1 MSAETTKHKASVTL
15 KAMVRALRHRNFRL
29 FFSGQSISL
38 IGTWMQRVALSWLV
52 YQMTHSA
59 FLLGI
64 VGFSGLI
71 PNLILTPFAGVVAD
85 RWNRHTQL
93 LWTQSL
99 AMLQALVLAFLVLT
113 GLVQIWHIIV
123 LSVLLGAINAFDT
136 PIRQAFMIE
145 MVGDKEDLGNA
156 IALNSSMVNGAR
168 LLGPST
174 AGLLIGL
181 VGEGICFLLNGISY
195 LAVIAS
201 LILMK
206 LAARPAQ
213 RQRPRLLRQLREGL
227 SYASKFEP
235 IRVILLLIALV
246 SFMGMPYTVLM
257 PIFAKDILHGGAEA
271 LGFLMGS
278 AGVGALVGAAWL
290 ASRKSVLGLGRM
302 IPLAAAIFGTGL
314 VAFSFSRWFVVSL
327 FLMLLVGF
335 GQIVQLASSNTLL
348 QTIVDDDK
356 RGRVMSLYA
365 MSFMGM
371 MPLGNLLAGTVAG
384 KIGATWTVF
393 AGGVACIFGAIV
405 FAWRL
410 PTLRKMVHPIYVNMG
425 IIPEI
430 AAGIQSASDSPTTDQ
445 TGK

>member
-1 MSAETTKHKASVTL
+1 MHKASVTL
-15 KAMVRALRHRNFRL
+15 KTMVRALRHRNFRL

-113 GLVQIWHIIV
+113 GLIQVWHIIT
-123 LSVLLGAINAFDT
+123 LSILLGAIMAFDT
-136 PIRQAFMIE
+136 PIRQAFMLE
-145 MVGDKEDLGNA
+145 MVESKEDLGNA
-156 IALNSSMVNGAR
+156 IALNSSMVNAAR
-168 LLGPST
+168 LIGPST
-174 AGLLIGL
+174 AGLLISL
-181 VGEGICFLLNGISY
+181 VGEGICFLINGISY
-195 LAVIAS
+195 IAVIAS

-206 LAARPAQ
+206 LAARPAKQ
-213 RQRPRLLRQLREGL
+213 RRPKVLRQLREGL

-235 IRVILLLIALV
+235 IRAILLLLAVV

-271 LGFLMGS
+271 LGFLMGA

-290 ASRKSVLGLGRM
+290 ASRKTVLGLGRM
-302 IPLAAAIFGTGL
+302 IPLAAATFGTGL

-327 FLMLLVGF
+327 FLMLFVGF
-335 GQIVQLASSNTLL
+335 GQMVQLASSNTLL

-371 MPLGNLLAGTVAG
+371 MPLGNLLAGAVAG
-384 KIGATWTVF
+384 KIGAPWTVF
-393 AGGVACIFGAIV
+393 AGGIACMLGAII
-405 FAWRL
+405 FARRL
-410 PTLRKMVHPIYVNMG
+410 PALRKVVHPIYVSMG

-430 AAGIQSASDSPTTDQ
+430 ATGIQSASESPTADNA
-445 TGK
+445 GK

>member
-1 MSAETTKHKASVTL
+1 MNANAARHKLGANL
-15 KAMVRALRHRNFRL
+15 KTMVRALRHRNFRL

-71 PNLILTPFAGVVAD
+71 PNLLLTPFAGVVAD

-113 GLVQIWHIIV
+113 GLIQVWHIIT
-123 LSVLLGAINAFDT
+123 LSILLGAIMAFDT
-136 PIRQAFMIE
+136 PIRQAFMLE
-145 MVGDKEDLGNA
+145 MVEGKEDLGNA
-156 IALNSSMVNGAR
+156 IALNSSMVNAAR
-168 LLGPST
+168 LIGPST
-174 AGLLIGL
+174 AGLLISL
-181 VGEGICFLLNGISY
+181 VGEGVCFLINGISY
-195 LAVIAS
+195 IAVIAS

-213 RQRPRLLRQLREGL
+213 KRRPKVLRQLREGL
-227 SYASKFEP
+227 SYASKSEP
-235 IRVILLLIALV
+235 IRAILLLLAVV

-257 PIFAKDILHGGAEA
+257 PVFAKDILHGGAEA
-271 LGFLMGS
+271 LGFLMGA

-290 ASRKSVLGLGRM
+290 ASRKTVLGLGKM
-302 IPLAAAIFGTGL
+302 IPLAAATFGTGL

-327 FLMLLVGF
+327 FLMLFVGF
-335 GQIVQLASSNTLL
+335 GQMVQLASSNTLL

-371 MPLGNLLAGTVAG
+371 MPLGNLLAGAVAG

-393 AGGVACIFGAIV
+393 AGGIACMLGAAV
-405 FAWRL
+405 FARRL
-410 PTLRKMVHPIYVNMG
+410 PVLRKVVHPIYVSMG

-430 AAGIQSASDSPTTDQ
+430 ASGIQSASESPTADN

>member
-1 MSAETTKHKASVTL
+1 MHKASVTL
-15 KAMVRALRHRNFRL
+15 KTMVRALRHRNFRL

-113 GLVQIWHIIV
+113 GLIQVWHIIT
-123 LSVLLGAINAFDT
+123 LSILLGAIMAFDT
-136 PIRQAFMIE
+136 PIRQAFMLE
-145 MVGDKEDLGNA
+145 MVESKEDLGNA
-156 IALNSSMVNGAR
+156 IALNSSMVNAAR
-168 LLGPST
+168 LIGPST
-174 AGLLIGL
+174 AGLLISL
-181 VGEGICFLLNGISY
+181 VGEGICFLINGISY
-195 LAVIAS
+195 IAVIAS

-206 LAARPAQ
+206 LAARPAKQ
-213 RQRPRLLRQLREGL
+213 RRPKVLRQLREGL

-235 IRVILLLIALV
+235 IRAILLLLAVV

-271 LGFLMGS
+271 LGFLMGA

-290 ASRKSVLGLGRM
+290 ASRKTVLGLGRM
-302 IPLAAAIFGTGL
+302 IPLAAATFGTGL

-327 FLMLLVGF
+327 FLMLFVGF
-335 GQIVQLASSNTLL
+335 GQMVQLASSNTLL

-371 MPLGNLLAGTVAG
+371 MPLGNLLAGAVAG
-384 KIGATWTVF
+384 KIGAPWTVF
-393 AGGVACIFGAIV
+393 AGGIACMLGAII
-405 FAWRL
+405 FARRL
-410 PTLRKMVHPIYVNMG
+410 PALRKVVHPIYVSMG

-430 AAGIQSASDSPTTDQ
+430 ATGIQSASESPTADSA
-445 TGK
+445 GK